1 MSKTKLIGKLTQA
14 RLEGVYEDV
23 DFSELG
29 MEEVQLVGRFINCRF
44 KRDGNKKKDYPRKGN
59 TWGSAEEWTK
69 CDVQKDEDPL

>member
-1 MSKTKLIGKLTQA
+1 MFKAKLIGKLFQA

-29 MEEVQLVGRFINCRF
+29 MEDVQLVGEFINCRF
-44 KRDGNKKKDYPRKGN
+44 KRDKEKKENYPRKGN
-59 TWGSAEEWTK
+59 NWGSAAKWIG